1 MNFSKKTRYKSL
13 PALAAA
19 LGISLLAFNQANAD
33 DHLMLKSPY
42 GEGDMAGA
50 SNLMTPDKAIEAMK
64 YMTSGTVVSIGRTY
78 ESDMPL
84 FGSRVFAVRGTGGLA
99 GGPLGKNNVI
109 WMDDFLATE
118 IGQVGTQFDGLAH
131 IGIGDEDK
139 QFYGGT
145 PVDEVIGS
153 YGVKKLGLEHV
164 KPFFTR
170 GILIDMVALKGRSLE
185 AGEEITADDIKAALE
200 KQGTAPPGQGDVV
213 LFHTG
218 WGQHW
223 IKDNDKFN
231 AGCPGI
237 GLGAAAYLID
247 AGIAI
252 AGADTWPVEVVP
264 NPNPE
269 LAFPVHQE
277 LIAKNGIF
285 IHENI
290 ATERLADA
298 GVYEFAYIFNPMPIK
313 GATGSAGAPLAVY

>member
-1 MNFSKKTRYKSL
+1 MKTPSYSTLYRSITL
-13 PALAAA
+13 ATGLAISALMSSTA
-19 LGISLLAFNQANAD
+19 IAD
-33 DHLMLKSPY
+33 GHLMLKSPY

-50 SNLMTPDKAIEAMK
+50 SNLMTPEKAMEAMK
-64 YMTSGTVVSIGRTY
+64 LMSSGTVVSLGRTY

-84 FGSRVFAVRGTGGLA
+84 FGARVFAVRGTGGLA
-99 GGPLGKNNVI
+99 GGPLGENEVI

-131 IGIGDEDK
+131 IGIGDKHK
-139 QFYGGT
+139 QFYGGI
-145 PVDEVIGS
+145 PADEVIGS

-170 GILIDMVALKGRSLE
+170 GILVDMVALKGRALE

-200 KQGTAPPGQGDVV
+200 KQGTAPPGKGDVV
-213 LFHTG
+213 MIHTG

-223 IKDNDKFN
+223 IADNAKFN
-231 AGCPGI
+231 SGCPGI
-237 GLGAAAYLID
+237 GLDAAAYLIE
-247 AGIAI
+247 AGIAL

-264 NPNPE
+264 NPNPG

-277 LIAKNGIF
+277 FITKNGIF

-298 GVYEFAYIFNPMPIK
+298 GVYEFAYIFNPMSIK